1 MVRKCWGGVSTRLTK
16 IDTEKEIEAYLR
28 EVASGW
34 TDYLAEGQTVPLYW
48 VGGGSDRIGL
58 QGEVEVGHVEELLAG
73 KDPER
78 LGDPDGMPVVNMM
91 RKTMGWEISFAP
103 PKSVSVL
110 WATGG
115 KNARHIEEAMEVATR
130 EAIAVWE
137 AHGAWTRK
145 NGGWVPSEGM
155 LAVTAQGT
163 TNRNGDPQLHH
174 HVVIANQARRQS
186 DGAWR
191 ALDGTLLFGARPLAT
206 QVWGRTLRSHLSAAL
221 GVEWTEPTPDG
232 HREIEGVPVEL
243 AELWSSRNEE
253 INKVVAGL
261 VAEAKAAGE
270 KIHDMKAL
278 RMEVATR
285 TRSRK
290 ELSET
295 MTERRQRWER
305 EAEELLPGVWQ
316 ALQDLE
322 PSSRWREDDAGY
334 RLSTLVPAVTA
345 DLTERLN
352 VWDRQEWLS
361 TAARLAPDHIEM
373 KDIEP
378 ECRWQLDGSFDGRI
392 NVAKWLVQQLE
403 AEGTDQDAAAKVI
416 SPLFELPQDMFVAR
430 RGERVWTSA
439 PPETGD
445 DPLATD
451 HERINVAKWLVH
463 RLEAEGIDQ
472 EATAKVISDLFELP
486 LPTFMGPQSQ
496 FREVKPLAELRV
508 GTQDPFPGGRRYRPG
523 GKRWTTHTTWERE
536 QEITKWWDLTD
547 RSRRDQVEAVT
558 VLEAID
564 RIQARADAG
573 GDHRLDGEQIEAITR
588 WATGDT
594 RGGVLIGPAGAGKTT
609 AMRGVAAIARAEQ
622 IPVLGLA
629 VSQVA
634 TEALADE
641 LGIEGENIDRF
652 LTRTRGKQ
660 WADPAAWEGY
670 AGWWIIDEAS
680 MVSTRQMAELV
691 QRANLSGASLLA
703 VGDHRQLN
711 SVGAGGMF
719 RTLAHLSGA
728 DTSRVTK
735 LTQVRRMDAEWE
747 RRASLKLRAR
757 DAQGLYHYR
766 DAGKVIAA
774 ADPVVEIARRVIDHM
789 DNNKTV
795 VAVASTNREV
805 DDINDQVQQLLQA
818 RDPQEGIEVEWADPH
833 GKQHTRQIRKGNLIR
848 TRQNDYNL
856 VTNRNQPVLNGSTW
870 RVVRIDDGQIWADS
884 QEDRGRVILD
894 RGYLHGRNPKTGRPW
909 VELAY
914 ASTVHAAQ
922 GRTVDVGMM
931 LVSKDTKQETLY
943 VGVTRGREN
952 TIIGQGTIE
961 EVMATAL
968 DAVAEPSQTETAIEH
983 QTQIFGT
990 PDTETRGI
998 PPLPTTW
1005 TPPPPPPPP
1014 PTREEPA
1021 EPPSAKPPD
1030 PAEGRAPVKGWHL
1043 APKPPSRW
1051 QRRKQRQAEE
1061 AARLERQRLEA
1072 ERREKERKAE
1082 LQRQAEEAA
1091 RLERQRLEAERREK
1105 ERKLQEWHR
1114 QWEQEQKK
1122 RKDECLCRKDR
1133 DFDGQHTDHCPYR
1146 GYDGPELSL

>member
-174 HVVIANQARRQS
+174 HVVIANQARRKS

-278 RMEVATR
+278 RAAVSGNTR
-285 TRSRK
+285 KRK
-290 ELSET
+290 EDFSET
-295 MTERRQRWER
+295 MEERRSRWER

-322 PSSRWREDDAGY
+322 PSSRWREDAGY

-352 VWDRQEWLS
+352 VWDRLEWLS
-361 TAARLAPDHIEM
+361 TAARLAPDQISM

-378 ECRWQLDGSFDGRI
+378 ECRWQLDGSFD
-392 NVAKWLVQQLE
+392 
-403 AEGTDQDAAAKVI
+403 
-416 SPLFELPQDMFVAR
+416 
-430 RGERVWTSA
+430 
-439 PPETGD
+439 
-445 DPLATD
+445 
-451 HERINVAKWLVH
+451 ERINVAKWLVH
-463 RLEAEGIDQ
+463 RLEAEGTDQ
-472 EATAKVISDLFELP
+472 EANANCISDLFELP
-486 LPTFMGPQSQ
+486 LHTFMGPQSQ

-508 GTQDPFPGGRRYRPG
+508 GTQDPFLGGRRYRPG

-573 GDHRLDGEQIEAITR
+573 GEDRLDGEQIEAITR

-660 WADPAAWEGY
+660 WADPAAWEGH

-691 QRANLSGASLLA
+691 QRAKLSGASLLA

-735 LTQVRRMDAEWE
+735 LTKVRRMDAEWE

-757 DAQGLYHYR
+757 DAQGLEPYR

-795 VAVASTNREV
+795 VAMASTNQEV

-818 RDPQEGIEVEWADPH
+818 RDPQEGIKVEWADSH

-884 QEDRGRVILD
+884 QEDRGRVILN
-894 RGYLHGRNPKTGRPW
+894 RGYLDGRNPKTRRPW

-931 LVSKDTKQETLY
+931 LVSEDTNQETLY

-968 DAVAEPSQTETAIEH
+968 AAVAESSQTITIDEH
-983 QTQIFGT
+983 QAIIFPGT
-990 PDTETRGI
+990 PDNETLAIPPPTPWKPPEAATPTPPGGPPDNETQGI
-998 PPLPTTW
+998 PPLPTTR
-1005 TPPPPPPPP
+1005 TPPPADPTPEMPPAAE
-1014 PTREEPA
+1014 PTVRGPDYWRAARERVKELQKVLEADATVQHHPGQSLAEPA
-1021 EPPSAKPPD
+1021 DAPP
-1030 PAEGRAPVKGWHL
+1030 
-1043 APKPPSRW
+1043 PKPPAKHRKPSR
-1051 QRRKQRQAEE
+1051 RLKADAAEAVRLKTTLKADAAEAVRLKADAAEAVRLKADAAEAVRIKALLQAQVEY
-1061 AARLERQRLEA
+1061 LEWL
-1072 ERREKERKAE
+1072 
-1082 LQRQAEEAA
+1082 
-1091 RLERQRLEAERREK
+1091 
-1105 ERKLQEWHR
+1105 HR
-1114 QWEQEQKK
+1114 NDQEQE
-1122 RKDECLCRKDR
+1122 R
-1133 DFDGQHTDHCPYR
+1133 DGR
-1146 GYDGPELSL
+1146 GYDGLDR

>member
-48 VGGGSDRIGL
+48 VGGGSARIGL

-130 EAIAVWE
+130 EAIGVWE

-145 NGGWVPSEGM
+145 NGGWVSSEGM

-253 INKVVAGL
+253 INKVVARL

-322 PSSRWREDDAGY
+322 PSSRWRDDDADY

-352 VWDRQEWLS
+352 VWDRLEWLS

-373 KDIEP
+373 KDIEL
-378 ECRWQLDGSFDGRI
+378 ECRWQLDGSLDGRI
-392 NVAKWLVQQLE
+392 NVAKWTLHRLE
-403 AEGTDQDAAAKVI
+403 AEGTDPKTNANLI
-416 SPLFELPQDMFVAR
+416 S
-430 RGERVWTSA
+430 
-439 PPETGD
+439 
-445 DPLATD
+445 
-451 HERINVAKWLVH
+451 N
-463 RLEAEGIDQ
+463 
-472 EATAKVISDLFELP
+472 LFELP
-486 LPTFMGPQSQ
+486 LPTFMGSQSQ

-523 GKRWTTHTTWERE
+523 GKRWTTHTTWRRE
-536 QEITKWWDLTD
+536 QEITKWWERTD

-564 RIQARADAG
+564 RIQARADVG
-573 GDHRLDGEQIEAITR
+573 GEHRLDGEQIEAITR

-609 AMRGVAAIARAEQ
+609 AMRGVAAIARVEQ

-652 LTRTRGKQ
+652 LTRTRGEQ
-660 WADPAAWEGY
+660 WADPAGWEGY
-670 AGWWIIDEAS
+670 GGWWIVDEAS

-691 QRANLSGASLLA
+691 RRAHLSGSSLLG

-735 LTQVRRMDAEWE
+735 LTKVRRMDAEWE

-774 ADPVVEIARRVIDHM
+774 VDPVGEIARRVIDHM
-789 DNNKTV
+789 DNNETV

-805 DDINDQVQQLLQA
+805 DEINDQVQHLLQA

-894 RGYLHGRNPKTGRPW
+894 RGYLDGRNPDTGRPW

-931 LVSKDTKQETLY
+931 LVSENTKQETLY

-968 DAVAEPSQTETAIEH
+968 AAVAKRSQTETAIEH

-990 PDTETRGI
+990 PDNETRGI

-1005 TPPPPPPPP
+1005 TPPPP

-1030 PAEGRAPVKGWHL
+1030 PAEGRAPVKGRHL
-1043 APKPPSRW
+1043 APKEPSRW

-1061 AARLERQRLEA
+1061 AARLKAERLEA

-1122 RKDECLCRKDR
+1122 RKAECLCRKDR